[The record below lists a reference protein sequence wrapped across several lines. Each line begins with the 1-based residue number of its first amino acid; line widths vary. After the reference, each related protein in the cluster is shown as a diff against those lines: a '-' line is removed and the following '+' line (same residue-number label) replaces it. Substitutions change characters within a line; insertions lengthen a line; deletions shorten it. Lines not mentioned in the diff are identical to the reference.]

1 MILPYKDSEKARES
15 GRKWRKEN
23 PEKAKESSRKAGRKY
38 RKKNLEKVRKAEKP
52 SRKPIQICI

>member
-23 PEKAKESSRKAGRKY
+23 PEKARESGRKF
-38 RKKNLEKVRKAEKP
+38 RKENPDQL
-52 SRKPIQICI
+52 QI